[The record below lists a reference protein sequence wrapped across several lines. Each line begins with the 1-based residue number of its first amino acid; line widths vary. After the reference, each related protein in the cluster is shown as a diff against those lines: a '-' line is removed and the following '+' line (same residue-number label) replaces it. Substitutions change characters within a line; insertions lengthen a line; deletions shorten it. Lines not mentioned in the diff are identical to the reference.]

1 MAVEDFKVYTQ
12 DSGWVSLAQTL
23 PQGTS
28 EGQLLHWDGTQW
40 AAASDGT
47 ADGQYLVW
55 DDTAKRWE
63 PGTHVTGNLPI
74 QSDDGT
80 VVLDSPSANTFTVD
94 TGDASIALGAD
105 CQILVGAAQ
114 SYGLRVRSDGNV
126 AVGGAGSGT
135 SRFAVQGTVDGSTA
149 YGINNIPAF
158 GSGVTTSASCYSA
171 NPSYAADSVESAFL
185 FSNAKLG
192 ATNSKVKRLT
202 GYQLDTTD
210 GVLASEENRAFF
222 TNIPAGVGGQTNYAF
237 FASGT
242 ATSYFSGGIQ
252 TPSVSGPA
260 ANDASISLGASAIIS
275 GSVVGFNVGD
285 PSKNI
290 TFGSNTSGIAGGDG
304 VYVLSRTNSLAF
316 SSNEIR
322 FNSDWSGGAAEPT
335 WVMTTDS
342 GLVAQNANNYI
353 KCGTVKGLADT
364 DAQIDLGAEL
374 LTTNHTPTQPN
385 SIATKQTVD
394 DKIQV
399 MTTAEYNALGA
410 NVNPTTLYC
419 LTD

>member
-47 ADGQYLVW
+47 ADGQYLIW

-63 PGTHVTGNLPI
+63 PGTHETGNLPI

-80 VVLDSPSANTFTVD
+80 VVLDSPSANVFTVS
-94 TGDASIALGAD
+94 TGGTDKLTIDGPGRFKVFNSTGTNTFF
-105 CQILVGAAQ
+105 
-114 SYGLRVRSDGNV
+114 VRNDGNV
-126 AVGGAGSGT
+126 GIGTNGQAYERMTIAGSLVQSSGYPAVGAKVST
-135 SRFAVQGTVDGSTA
+135 S
-149 YGINNIPAF
+149 
-158 GSGVTTSASCYSA
+158 
-171 NPSYAADSVESAFL
+171 
-185 FSNAKLG
+185 FSNDGTG
-192 ATNSKVKRLT
+192 AAPAVFGFESQIAAT
-202 GYQLDTTD
+202 GAEGFDRVAHFMANQ
-210 GVLASEENRAFF
+210 
-222 TNIPAGVGGQTNYAF
+222 AG
-237 FASGT
+237 
-242 ATSYFSGGIQ
+242 
-252 TPSVSGPA
+252 
-260 ANDASISLGASAIIS
+260 
-275 GSVVGFNVGD
+275 
-285 PSKNI
+285 
-290 TFGSNTSGIAGGDG
+290 GSNTIDNHIGFLANVAGG
-304 VYVLSRTNSLAF
+304 TNAYAF
-316 SSNEIR
+316 YSTGATPSY
-322 FNSDWSGGAAEPT
+322 FGGTVQTP
-335 WVMTTDS
+335 
-342 GLVAQNANNYI
+342 
-353 KCGTVKGLADT
+353 TVKGLADT